1 VNRNARDEKQS
12 ASCDPS
18 SKRFDLSA
26 DFPPHSAAAG
36 EPPLAVIIYERIGEP
51 GTARRAAF
59 GVIEVIHFRKV
70 PSHKPSKS
78 MTYVVN
84 KPEFANSIAKS
95 IADFWAGL
103 KLTLRVV

>member
-1 VNRNARDEKQS
+1 VNRNARAAKQS
-12 ASCDPS
+12 ASCDPN
-18 SKRFDLSA
+18 SKRFDSSA

-51 GTARRAAF
+51 GKARRASYA
-59 GVIEVIHFRKV
+59 
-70 PSHKPSKS
+70 
-78 MTYVVN
+78 VN

-95 IADFWAGL
+95 IADFWPGL